1 MNEKAT
7 HQAKYSHGVL
17 SVDLGPR
24 TVLTATI
31 Q

>member
-7 HQAKYSHGVL
+7 HQAKYLHGVL